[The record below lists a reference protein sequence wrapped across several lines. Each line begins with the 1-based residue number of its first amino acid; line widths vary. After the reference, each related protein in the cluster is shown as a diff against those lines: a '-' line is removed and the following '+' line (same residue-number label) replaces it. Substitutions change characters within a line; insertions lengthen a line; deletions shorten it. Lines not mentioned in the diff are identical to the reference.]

1 MYSQYSYY
9 AVRTTTRLNRYG
21 VTHAI
26 RKPTTIHSD
35 GSETH
40 AGAKLMRLTGRLLIV
55 LLCAFMSIPG
65 CDSDKSAD
73 NEVPADTRFSK
84 GDNHGSMEIH
94 GNIQDST
101 ESRVSLTVTKSQI
114 DELYMRPLHDEDPS
128 SDIIAK
134 YRLKS
139 DSGVEYVAIQRI
151 SRNLGLEWVW
161 TQVFCRRTS
170 ESYGIVFDAITMQRG
185 SIRPF
190 SIEEREGGSTL
201 GIDSYVIPL

>member
-1 MYSQYSYY
+1 MYI
-9 AVRTTTRLNRYG
+9 TL
-21 VTHAI
+21 
-26 RKPTTIHSD
+26 
-35 GSETH
+35 
-40 AGAKLMRLTGRLLIV
+40 RLLIV
-55 LLCAFMSIPG
+55 LLCVFISIPG
-65 CDSDKSAD
+65 CDSNKTLDD
-73 NEVPADTRFSK
+73 NVPADSGLTK
-84 GDNHGSMEIH
+84 GVKNEPMVSQGIV
-94 GNIQDST
+94 QRST

-134 YRLKS
+134 YRLKR

-151 SRNLGLEWVW
+151 SRNLGFEWVW

-190 SIEEREGGSTL
+190 SIEERKGGTTL
-201 GIDSYVIPL
+201 IIDSYVIPL

>member
-1 MYSQYSYY
+1 MKRQTQESM
-9 AVRTTTRLNRYG
+9 RPRR
-21 VTHAI
+21 
-26 RKPTTIHSD
+26 
-35 GSETH
+35 SETNNLRRKRGN
-40 AGAKLMRLTGRLLIV
+40 AGANLMYITLRLLIV
-55 LLCAFMSIPG
+55 LLCVFISIPG
-65 CDSDKSAD
+65 CDSNKTLDD
-73 NEVPADTRFSK
+73 NVPADSGLTK
-84 GDNHGSMEIH
+84 GVKNEPMVSQGIV
-94 GNIQDST
+94 QRST

-134 YRLKS
+134 YRLKR

-151 SRNLGLEWVW
+151 SRNLGFEWVW

-190 SIEEREGGSTL
+190 SIEERKGGTTL
-201 GIDSYVIPL
+201 IIDSYVIPL